1 MKKLDITQ
9 LIEASRR
16 YGTDARFVLLGG
28 GNTSLKND
36 EIMYVKASGHALGT
50 IDEKGFVK
58 MDLGRLNAI
67 WQREYPLNPEEREK
81 EVLADMMAARC
92 DGETGRPSVEA
103 LLHATIPFKYVIHMH
118 PAIING
124 LTCGQSGE
132 AGASELFKDSIWIP
146 LVNPGYI
153 LAKTIRE
160 ALAVYREEHANEAN
174 LIFLQNHGVFVAGNS
189 VDEID
194 VIYNHLLEVL
204 EKYVVRKPNF
214 KTVKVNVKRVESV
227 KRVLTT
233 FFENSKEIPFV
244 MNRELAVR
252 LRDRNTF
259 YPISSA
265 FTPDHIVYSGFAPL
279 WIGEELFSGS
289 DPDGNILKVLKDYT
303 AKNLVPPKMV
313 VVQNTGAFAIDE
325 TAMTLFLDTLK
336 VAAFAESFGGPR
348 FMDDDQID
356 FIRNWEVESYRA
368 KLLEK

>member
-132 AGASELFKDSIWIP
+132 VAAAKLFEDSIWIP

-153 LAKTIRE
+153 LAKTVRDAQE
-160 ALAVYREEHANEAN
+160 LYNSTHSEKVN
-174 LIFLQNHGVFVAGNS
+174 LIFLQNHGVFVGGETIEA
-189 VDEID
+189 ID
-194 VIYNHLLEVL
+194 AIYDHLLEVL
-204 EKYVVRKPNF
+204 EKYVIRKPNF
-214 KTVKVNVKRVESV
+214 SPVKENKPRVK
-227 KRVLTT
+227 LA
-233 FFENSKEIPFV
+233 KEALKGYFKIEGQLPYAF
-244 MNRELAVR
+244 NRELANR
-252 LRDRNTF
+252 LTDREAF
-259 YPISSA
+259 YSISSA
-265 FTPDHIVYSGFAPL
+265 YTPDHIVYSGFAPL
-279 WIGEELFSGS
+279 WIGEEVFDAA
-289 DPDGNILKVLKDYT
+289 DPKRAIVEQLEEYQRLNVVAPKIIAFQNI
-303 AKNLVPPKMV
+303 
-313 VVQNTGAFAIDE
+313 GAFAISE
-325 TAMTLFLDTLK
+325 VAMTLFLDTLK
-336 VAAFAESFGGPR
+336 VATFVESFGGPR
-348 FMDDDQID
+348 FMDDDQIE
-356 FIRNWEVESYRA
+356 FIRNWEVESYRSSLLA
-368 KLLEK
+368 K